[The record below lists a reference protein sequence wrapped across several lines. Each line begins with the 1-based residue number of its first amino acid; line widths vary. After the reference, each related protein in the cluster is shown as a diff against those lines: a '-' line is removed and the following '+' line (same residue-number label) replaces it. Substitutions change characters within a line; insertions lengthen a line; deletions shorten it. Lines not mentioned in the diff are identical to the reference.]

1 MSDKYH
7 IGLDIGAN
15 TIKAVSLS
23 PTKTGFVVD
32 RFRNNTF
39 EGVVTENGIIND
51 YGELVNRILETIDA
65 SFPVRTVAVALK
77 GPSVLVRKM
86 LVNNDSLG
94 DLKEFRWIAD
104 QYACVEPEEMCMDF
118 ETLPSQDLYNHTS
131 IVMTAAKKDIITD
144 FVSVIE
150 SAKLQTYAIE
160 SEDMSIVR
168 LFRALK
174 KTNNSEIQ
182 LILHVGYIGSFVIL
196 MKNGFFDYCR
206 EVSRGGKYF
215 TDLIKHDLDVDN
227 ATAEKIKI
235 NPEEY
240 SEPEKVRTTLDR
252 IFSIEYIQEIDYVLK
267 FYLLRGGSLPNHIY
281 LSGGACQTF
290 GLEKSL
296 REKYGVPVEYLNPWE
311 FIVLPENTGKVQQ
324 KDKYSYSVVLG
335 LALHGLVY

>member
-94 DLKEFRWIAD
+94 DLKE
-104 QYACVEPEEMCMDF
+104 EMCMDF

-160 SEDMSIVR
+160 SEAMSIVR